1 MEDKDKKR
9 DPMPPPDATPE
20 EIGEFW
26 DTHSL
31 ADYWDET
38 HEVEFQVNLKSRE
51 NLVPSEHEA
60 ADQRDTLLAE
70 QGWQELKK
78 LIQKMGNDGH
88 GFEKLVAKLLGLLL
102 ETHFEVAKSGYQPR
116 GDAVNEDGTIVLQTK
131 HYSDATGLNR
141 KEIVG
146 DIGEAYSD
154 PEIPNLQ
161 AYVLAASRTMSPL
174 LLNRLDKVG
183 GETGLDIVT
192 LELTDNLSN
201 LGVLCVTFWKDIHHF
216 FDFSNTCQYQEFS
229 DWAKEER
236 DKPKTIEKIERLKSK
251 LKHGQQSRSRIQKD
265 TEEYLIKHF
274 GGDSDHNLRFNYS
287 IDLSQA
293 TERKFLESRVTKWWY
308 AEGGPVCY
316 LEGKEGMGK
325 SWLAAKCVNSIC
337 SDKHV
342 VTFWLDSSRWSSCKS
357 LDDLLQT
364 CLETMPGYQDEKK
377 IIKLKRKIRNIWW
390 PPTLIVL
397 DGVNEG
403 EAIEAAKRI
412 LDEYF
417 THRDELENRIRFLL
431 TTRPLDVYR
440 NFEHSLWDSCD
451 RVAVEAFNDTEL
463 REALSRE
470 GLQSN
475 DLPNSLKNIAE
486 IPRYFQTCIRL
497 RELFDSFD
505 NVTKEMVLWADLLY
519 KIKHT
524 DPQIRKKF
532 DWQNVEEAQEDIVK
546 LAREA
551 KWANVDDAPQ
561 ASVELLKDCFP
572 NYHEIRQDLVEQR
585 IALKAHKRQ
594 AELSEDH
601 VVLGWAIHLSNLFDS
616 TKFGDIEN
624 LFERFRQE
632 LEPIPSEDLRTKAL
646 FIALQISAI
655 SPDLDISQNQLSQ
668 KRAALMLAW
677 FKGHNAQITDE
688 RLSFWTEK
696 DPDAYA
702 QIVEF
707 EFEHHNSPNYEDALI
722 APLAKIWLN
731 KKGDLNRLASRL
743 KKWLLPTQS
752 DSGLKEIVY
761 IEREGHQSPVE
772 KYDIQLRLLDAA
784 LSILSQRPERQFLKT
799 LAHCYAILHN
809 NANFD
814 DNLSR
819 RTRFFE
825 KIGKLM
831 RWGYTEAILGDL
843 HWLAELAQSDELLL
857 RGTYGLAEHLNKVH
871 LPPLLQRPLSKKEL
885 EARDF
890 AEQWNRRFKSYIN
903 RIRDQEKLL
912 TGESP
917 ADNVKGNYHGLGYLA
932 VRTDLPDLRNEDLV
946 EIKKLLHHISA
957 NAKLGQGVGATL
969 EDFCIKNL
977 MPWIAKYDP
986 ESYAKLA
993 CSLKLNALN
1002 QEWARLPLSS
1012 IQGIMFKPEGR
1023 EEITEAILGMR
1034 QRLVQGV
1041 QADNSSGETISLTSV
1056 LTETLLFSAS
1066 EEQLTDWFEFLASH
1080 ESLRESIVHKPL
1092 ADLLKELLP
1101 KSIVKLARQKLEEFR
1116 SSVSDN
1122 QTLSNDAP
1130 HEFSEEDFWCTL
1142 YAYAAPINEET
1153 VKYAL
1158 EDLKMR
1164 EPDSTGTFPML
1175 RLALSDSKQFLDEML
1190 VDEKIKEHL
1199 SSKNGRQLR
1208 VLPYDKGKDVPSY
1221 DTLMSLLPPE
1231 SVGSFLCSPDRRG
1244 DLARWGKETIEWICS
1259 TLQGIEVDFDYNSE
1273 MRFVVN
1279 PKILRTWAEQNT
1291 SDFSQLADE
1300 YLTEL
1305 SKSPRYG
1312 QVLSHF
1318 TDTIRCLLLRFKP
1331 DKAME
1336 YYRRWKT
1343 KSFKTVIS
1351 TQYGT
1356 ETFLDQLWRVEDCK
1370 LLEHRDFR
1378 RKLLEECLNDEEI
1391 MFMTLAAL
1399 AGGGEE
1405 ELWNLVIE
1413 EYLASPYAKERN
1425 LGVSILS
1432 WFGNDKAIEEL
1443 EGLKSE
1449 DPSQWVREHAWWA
1462 YEVAQQERSCREVY
1476 REALQTHDLFQIS
1489 AVFERIKPAL
1499 SPTARW
1505 WREIEHEEFREKSQ
1519 DIAPKLAALV
1529 DRFWYWWGNSSNT
1542 KRNIEVFGR
1551 KLREY
1556 CRGEKIPTGQA
1567 PRIAPWWKPS
1577 FN

>member
-9 DPMPPPDATPE
+9 DPKPPADATPE

-60 ADQRDTLLAE
+60 TDQRDTLSAE

-116 GDAVNEDGTIVLQTK
+116 GDAVNEDGTIVIQAK
-131 HYSDATGLNR
+131 KYGDRKGLNR
-141 KEIVG
+141 KEIYG
-146 DIGEAYSD
+146 DIREASSD
-154 PEIPNLQ
+154 PELPNLQ

-174 LLNRLDKVG
+174 LLNRLGKVEA
-183 GETGLDIVT
+183 ETGLDIIT
-192 LELTDNLSN
+192 LELTDGLSA
-201 LGVLCVTFWKDIHHF
+201 LGALCVTFWEDIHQF
-216 FDFSNTCQYQEFS
+216 FDFSNTCRDQAFL
-229 DWAKEER
+229 DWAKKEQ
-236 DKPKTIEKIERLKSK
+236 DTPKTRKKIRELESK
-251 LKHGQQSRSRIQKD
+251 LKQGQQTRSRVLQD
-265 TEEYLIKHF
+265 TKEYLLKRF
-274 GGDSDHNLRFNYS
+274 GGDSDRDRRFNYS
-287 IDLSQA
+287 INLSRA
-293 TERKFLESRVTKWWY
+293 TERECLESEIMEWWS
-308 AEGGPVCY
+308 AKEQLVCY

-325 SWLAAKCVNSIC
+325 SWLAAKCANSIC
-337 SDKHV
+337 CDKHI
-342 VTFWLDSSRWSSCKS
+342 VTFWLDSRRWNSCKS

-440 NFEHSLWDSCD
+440 NFEHSLWDNCD

-475 DLPNSLKNIAE
+475 DLPNSLKNVAE

-551 KWANVDDAPQ
+551 KWANVDNAPQ

-702 QIVEF
+702 QVVEF
-707 EFEHHNSPNYEDALI
+707 EFEHHNSPNYEEALI
-722 APLAKIWLN
+722 APLAKAWLN

-743 KKWLLPTQS
+743 KKWLLPTYT
-752 DSGLKEIVY
+752 DDTPEDLVY
-761 IEREGHQSPVE
+761 THVTGQRLPRE
-772 KYDIQLRLLDAA
+772 KDDIQFHLLNAA
-784 LSILSQRPERQFLKT
+784 LSILSQRPERQFLEK
-799 LAHCYAILHN
+799 LARCYENSEGKAQ
-809 NANFD
+809 FKED
-814 DNLSR
+814 
-819 RTRFFE
+819 
-825 KIGKLM
+825 IGRLM
-831 RWGYTEAILGDL
+831 RWGYTEAILDGL
-843 HWLAELAQSDELLL
+843 QLLVQQAEHDELLL
-857 RGTYGLAEHLNKVH
+857 KGIYGLAGNLCLVD
-871 LPPLLQRPLSKKEL
+871 LPLLLRRPISEKEI
-885 EARDF
+885 EAR
-890 AEQWNRRFKSYIN
+890 ASVEQWNRRFKSYIN

-932 VRTDLPDLRNEDLV
+932 V
-946 EIKKLLHHISA
+946 
-957 NAKLGQGVGATL
+957 
-969 EDFCIKNL
+969 
-977 MPWIAKYDP
+977 
-986 ESYAKLA
+986 
-993 CSLKLNALN
+993 
-1002 QEWARLPLSS
+1002 
-1012 IQGIMFKPEGR
+1012 
-1023 EEITEAILGMR
+1023 
-1034 QRLVQGV
+1034 
-1041 QADNSSGETISLTSV
+1041 
-1056 LTETLLFSAS
+1056 
-1066 EEQLTDWFEFLASH
+1066 EQICQICTVK
-1080 ESLRESIVHKPL
+1080 I
-1092 ADLLKELLP
+1092 LLK
-1101 KSIVKLARQKLEEFR
+1101 SREF
-1116 SSVSDN
+1116 
-1122 QTLSNDAP
+1122 
-1130 HEFSEEDFWCTL
+1130 
-1142 YAYAAPINEET
+1142 Y
-1153 VKYAL
+1153 
-1158 EDLKMR
+1158 
-1164 EPDSTGTFPML
+1164 
-1175 RLALSDSKQFLDEML
+1175 
-1190 VDEKIKEHL
+1190 
-1199 SSKNGRQLR
+1199 
-1208 VLPYDKGKDVPSY
+1208 
-1221 DTLMSLLPPE
+1221 
-1231 SVGSFLCSPDRRG
+1231 
-1244 DLARWGKETIEWICS
+1244 TI
-1259 TLQGIEVDFDYNSE
+1259 Y
-1273 MRFVVN
+1273 
-1279 PKILRTWAEQNT
+1279 P
-1291 SDFSQLADE
+1291 
-1300 YLTEL
+1300 
-1305 SKSPRYG
+1305 
-1312 QVLSHF
+1312 
-1318 TDTIRCLLLRFKP
+1318 
-1331 DKAME
+1331 
-1336 YYRRWKT
+1336 
-1343 KSFKTVIS
+1343 
-1351 TQYGT
+1351 
-1356 ETFLDQLWRVEDCK
+1356 
-1370 LLEHRDFR
+1370 
-1378 RKLLEECLNDEEI
+1378 
-1391 MFMTLAAL
+1391 
-1399 AGGGEE
+1399 
-1405 ELWNLVIE
+1405 
-1413 EYLASPYAKERN
+1413 
-1425 LGVSILS
+1425 
-1432 WFGNDKAIEEL
+1432 
-1443 EGLKSE
+1443 
-1449 DPSQWVREHAWWA
+1449 
-1462 YEVAQQERSCREVY
+1462 
-1476 REALQTHDLFQIS
+1476 
-1489 AVFERIKPAL
+1489 
-1499 SPTARW
+1499 
-1505 WREIEHEEFREKSQ
+1505 
-1519 DIAPKLAALV
+1519 
-1529 DRFWYWWGNSSNT
+1529 
-1542 KRNIEVFGR
+1542 
-1551 KLREY
+1551 
-1556 CRGEKIPTGQA
+1556 
-1567 PRIAPWWKPS
+1567 
-1577 FN
+1577 